1 MHFDAYKKLCNNW
14 RALVLT
20 AIGGKVTAAP
30 IAKSALKI
38 ERYCAGSLDPA
49 YIHGQKYDALLLFL
63 FPTVSSTVNNGVCFS
78 TLTSRADCRISNE
91 C

>member
-1 MHFDAYKKLCNNW
+1 MHFDAYKKLCNSW

-30 IAKSALKI
+30 IAKSVLKI
-38 ERYCAGSLDPA
+38 ERYCAGRLTKPTSMTGNTMRCYFPLPNCLE
-49 YIHGQKYDALLLFL
+49 HGQQRSML
-63 FPTVSSTVNNGVCFS
+63 S